1 MMQRPSYPRRAF
13 VLLEVLVSIV
23 IVGVAMVAMM
33 RGFVVSLDT
42 LKKVRM
48 NEQAIYL
55 AKSLMDD
62 LMIEPPD
69 ARKYSGVFSEDIRFG
84 DAFEGWQWEIDVT
97 SDAPRYK
104 ERPSGR
110 LPQELEEV
118 YFAEVRVFFVDRNRD
133 RQTYVTLLTI
143 LMDPDIF
150 SMQAIQANQL
160 F

>member
-1 MMQRPSYPRRAF
+1 MQRPSYPRRAF

-33 RGFVVSLDT
+33 RGFILSLDT

-55 AKSLMDD
+55 AKSLLDD

-69 ARKYSGVFSEDIRFG
+69 ARNYEGEFSDDIRFG
-84 DAFEGWQWEIDVT
+84 EDFEGWFWEIDVT
-97 SDAPRYK
+97 SEEPRYQ

-110 LPQELEEV
+110 LPQKLEQI
-118 YFAEVRVFFVDRNRD
+118 YSAEVRVIHEDQNGDRR
-133 RQTYVTLLTI
+133 TYLTLQTLL
-143 LMDPDIF
+143 MEPDIF
-150 SMQAIQANQL
+150 SMQSIQANQL